1 MSFFFV
7 IHPYEPTS
15 LRRILQSK
23 TAQRARRV
31 KPTTRRVVGSQ
42 SERGQCPKPDRW
54 FESNWGSHKK
64 KGTERMSF
72 FFVIHPYEPTS
83 LRRILQ
89 SKTAQRAR
97 RVKPTTRR
105 VVGSQSERG
114 QCPKPDR
121 WFESNWG
128 SHKKKGTERMSFFFV
143 IHPYE
148 PTSLRR
154 ILQSKTAQ
162 RARRV
167 KPTTRRVVG
176 SQSERGQCPKP
187 DRWFESNWGSQVC
200 RSVSLFLQTDI
211 LILEQHSCL

>member
-1 MSFFFV
+1 MSFFV

-97 RVKPTTRR
+97 RVKPTTRS

-121 WFESNWG
+121 WFESNRG
-128 SHKKKGTERMSFFFV
+128 SHDLFIGREKNFAPYFDAFWADIV
-143 IHPYE
+143 I
-148 PTSLRR
+148 L
-154 ILQSKTAQ
+154 L
-162 RARRV
+162 
-167 KPTTRRVVG
+167 
-176 SQSERGQCPKP
+176 
-187 DRWFESNWGSQVC
+187 F
-200 RSVSLFLQTDI
+200 RSLQTNK
-211 LILEQHSCL
+211 